1 MQWCE
6 HTERDSMKWILIYI
20 TLSSDFGKMASY
32 GEYNTMEQCF
42 DAREKLIEVVG
53 RPIVNYQAVCVIKDE
68 EGI

>member
-1 MQWCE
+1 
-6 HTERDSMKWILIYI
+6 MKWILIYI